1 MKKAIPAIA
10 VSAAGLTWLL
20 HAQGLIDATASPT
33 KTASSDLATGGA
45 SNGSPTTRSASPT
58 TFPRPAPGGDE
69 EDGGPVRAN
78 PTSSTTPP
86 TTASAPTGS
95 SRTIDGPVINNKWG
109 PVQVEVVLD
118 GSHIVD
124 VKAPQYPTHAR
135 RSQQINDQ
143 ALPILHQQVIQA
155 QSAQIDGVGGATY
168 TTDGYM
174 QSLQAALDKAR

>member
-33 KTASSDLATGGA
+33 KAGSTDLATGA
-45 SNGSPTTRSASPT
+45 PSTGSPTTRATTPT
-58 TFPRPAPGGDE
+58 TFPRPVPGGDE

-78 PTSSTTPP
+78 PSSSTTPP
-86 TTASAPTGS
+86 STVSGPTGS
-95 SRTIDGPVINNKWG
+95 GRTLDGPVIDTKWG

-118 GSHIVD
+118 GSRIVD

-135 RSQQINDQ
+135 RSQEINDQ
-143 ALPILHQQVIQA
+143 ALPMLHQQVMQA

-168 TTDGYM
+168 TTDGYV